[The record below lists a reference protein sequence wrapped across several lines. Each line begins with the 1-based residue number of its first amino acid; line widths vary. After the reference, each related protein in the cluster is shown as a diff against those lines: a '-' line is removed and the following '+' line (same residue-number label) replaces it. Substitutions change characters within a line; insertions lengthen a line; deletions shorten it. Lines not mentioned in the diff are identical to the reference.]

1 MPVKVT
7 SSRKEEE
14 MKRLFIILL
23 VAVFAGLGV
32 ITQKQEA
39 ASVTF
44 TRDVAPIIFGK
55 CANCHRPG
63 EVAPMPLTSYKEVRP
78 WSKAIREEV
87 IEREMPPW
95 FADPHSSTLKFSN
108 DRRLSQ
114 KEIDTIVAWV
124 DAGAPKGDEAHLPK
138 MPDYAPG
145 WTFGEPDLVVEMP
158 VDFEIP
164 AEGELP
170 MQNFYVPVPFTEERW
185 VEKVELRPGNA
196 AVVHHSIANV
206 INLPE
211 GTKVVDGRAVKAD
224 SSEAQI
230 NRQSA
235 RETGGLSEGGSR
247 EVFLSQDSFTRAGAF
262 KLVGQAP
269 GKGFERHHPGTAKR
283 ILPGMY
289 FQFNMHYQP
298 SGRVEKDRSRLGL
311 WFAKKPVTHE
321 VLTKGVTDRIF
332 IGGKELTETRMVNG
346 KEVKV
351 RGRIPNIPPN
361 VDNWEIGGE
370 VLIKEAITL
379 YAFAPH
385 MHLRGKDIK
394 YTLIWPDGR
403 EQVLLSVPKFDFNWQ
418 LHYELDEPLKIPAGS
433 RIVALAH
440 YDNSIKNR
448 YNPAPQKEVFW
459 SEQSWDEMFIPWF
472 EYTVDS
478 KDLTKMAAPS
488 GASSQKK

>member
-1 MPVKVT
+1 
-7 SSRKEEE
+7 
-14 MKRLFIILL
+14 MKRLIVILL
-23 VAVFAGLGV
+23 VMLAGM
-32 ITQKQEA
+32 A
-39 ASVTF
+39 APVAIRNEGAGMTF
-44 TRDVAPIIFGK
+44 TKDVAPIILNK

-63 EVAPMPLTSYKEVRP
+63 EVAPMPLTTYQEVRP

-87 IEREMPPW
+87 LERTMPPW
-95 FADPHSSTLKFSN
+95 FADPHTSTLKFRN

-124 DAGAPKGDEAHLPK
+124 DAGAPKGDDRDLPP
-138 MPDYAPG
+138 MPTYTPG
-145 WTFGEPDLVVEMP
+145 WTFGEPDLIIQMP
-158 VDFEIP
+158 VDFEVP

-185 VEKVELRPGNA
+185 VEAVELRPGNP

-206 INLPE
+206 TRLPE
-211 GTKVVDGRAVKAD
+211 GARLVNGRAVRD
-224 SSEAQI
+224 GSSAPLAGASP
-230 NRQSA
+230 RA
-235 RETGGLSEGGSR
+235 TGGLSEEGGR
-247 EVFLSQDSFTRAGAF
+247 EVFQSQDAFTRAGAF
-262 KLVGQAP
+262 KLIGQAP

-298 SGRVEKDRSRLGL
+298 TGRPEKDRSMLGL

-321 VLTKGVTDRIF
+321 VLTKGVTDI
-332 IGGKELTETRMVNG
+332 ILVGGKDIGETRIVNG
-346 KEVKV
+346 REVRS
-351 RGRIPNIPPN
+351 RGKIPTIPPHA
-361 VDNWEIGGE
+361 DNWEIIGQTQ
-370 VLIKEAITL
+370 IKERITL

-394 YTLIWPDGR
+394 YILVWPDGR
-403 EQVLLSVPKFDFNWQ
+403 EQVLLDVPKFDFNWQ
-418 LHYELDEPLKIPAGS
+418 LHYELAEPLRIPAGS
-433 RIVALAH
+433 KLIAVAH

-448 YNPAPQKEVFW
+448 YNPAPNKEVFW

-478 KDLTKMAAPS
+478 KNLSEMAAP
-488 GASSQKK
+488 Q

>member
-1 MPVKVT
+1 
-7 SSRKEEE
+7 
-14 MKRLFIILL
+14 MKRLFVIVFLML
-23 VAVFAGLGV
+23 VVAAAMAGKRN
-32 ITQKQEA
+32 QA
-39 ASVTF
+39 AGVTF
-44 TRDVAPIIFGK
+44 TKDVAPIILNK
-55 CANCHRPG
+55 CANCHRAG
-63 EVAPMPLTSYKEVRP
+63 EVAPMPLTSYQEVRP

-87 IEREMPPW
+87 VERTMPPW
-95 FADPHSSTLKFSN
+95 FADPHTSSLKFSN
-108 DRRLSQ
+108 DRLLS
-114 KEIDTIVAWV
+114 KVEIDTIVAWV
-124 DAGAPKGDEAHLPK
+124 DAGAPKGNDKDLPP
-138 MPDYAPG
+138 MPKYTPG
-145 WTFGEPDLVVEMP
+145 WTFGEPDLIVEMP
-158 VDFEIP
+158 VDFEVP

-170 MQNFYVPVPFTEERW
+170 MQNFYVPVPFKEERW
-185 VEKVELRPGNA
+185 VEAVELRPGNS

-206 INLPE
+206 VNLPE
-211 GTKVVDGRAVKAD
+211 GTRVVGGKAVRDGA
-224 SSEAQI
+224 SSSQL
-230 NRQSA
+230 NSQSA
-235 RETGGLSEGGSR
+235 RETGGLSEGGSGSR
-247 EVFLSQDSFTRAGAF
+247 EVFLSQDAFSRAGAF

-269 GKGFERHHPGTAKR
+269 GKGFERHHAGTAKR

-298 SGRVEKDRSRLGL
+298 SGRAEKDRSRLGL

-321 VLTKGVTDRIF
+321 VLTKGVSDTIF
-332 IGGKELTETRMVNG
+332 IAGKELSETRMVNG

-370 VLIKEAITL
+370 VLIKEPITL

-403 EQVLLSVPKFDFNWQ
+403 QQVLLNVPRFDFNWQ
-418 LHYELDEPLKIPAGS
+418 LHYELAEPLKIPGGS
-433 RIVALAH
+433 KIVSLAH

-478 KDLTKMAAPS
+478 KNLTKMTAAPS
-488 GASSQKK
+488 AQNK

>member
-1 MPVKVT
+1 
-7 SSRKEEE
+7 
-14 MKRLFIILL
+14 MKRLFVILL
-23 VAVFAGLGV
+23 MTLSVAAVLLV
-32 ITQKQEA
+32 KKNEA
-39 ASVTF
+39 ASPTF
-44 TRDVAPIIFGK
+44 AKDVAPIVFNK

-63 EVAPMPLTSYKEVRP
+63 EVAPMSLTSYAEVRP
-78 WSKAIREEV
+78 WSKAIREQV
-87 IEREMPPW
+87 IDRSMPPW
-95 FADPHSSTLKFSN
+95 YADPHSSTLKFSN
-108 DRRLSQ
+108 DRQLAQ
-114 KEIDTIVAWV
+114 KEVDTIVAWV
-124 DAGAPKGDEAHLPK
+124 DAGAPKGNEKDLPPLPK
-138 MPDYAPG
+138 YTPG
-145 WTFGEPDLVVEMP
+145 WTFGEPDVIIDMP
-158 VDFEIP
+158 IDFEVP

-185 VEKVELRPGNA
+185 VEKVELRPGNP

-206 INLPE
+206 VYLPE
-211 GTKVVDGRAVKAD
+211 GTKLVNGKAVRDGAPAT
-224 SSEAQI
+224 QL
-230 NRQSA
+230 NGQSA

-247 EVFLSQDSFTRAGAF
+247 EVVLSQDSFSRAGAF

-269 GKGFERHHPGTAKR
+269 GKGFEQHYPGTAKR

-289 FQFNMHYQP
+289 IQFNMHYQP
-298 SGRVEKDRSRLGL
+298 SGRAEKDRSRLGL
-311 WFAKKPVTHE
+311 WFAKKPVAHE
-321 VLTKGVTDRIF
+321 VLTKGVSDTIF
-332 IGGKELTETRMVNG
+332 IAGKELSETRLING

-370 VLIKEAITL
+370 TLVKEPITL

-403 EQVLLSVPKFDFNWQ
+403 QQVLLNVPKFDFNWQ
-418 LHYELDEPLKIPAGS
+418 LHYELAEPLRIPAGS
-433 RIVALAH
+433 KLVSLAH

-448 YNPAPQKEVFW
+448 YNPAPNKEVFW

-478 KDLTKMAAPS
+478 KELTKPVAKT
-488 GASSQKK
+488 Q

>member
-1 MPVKVT
+1 
-7 SSRKEEE
+7 
-14 MKRLFIILL
+14 MKRLIAITLVFFAL
-23 VAVFAGLGV
+23 VATAVNLGSGSAKTAAPTFA
-32 ITQKQEA
+32 K
-39 ASVTF
+39 
-44 TRDVAPIIFGK
+44 DVAPIIFNK

-63 EVAPMPLTSYKEVRP
+63 EVAPMPLTSYAEVRP

-87 IEREMPPW
+87 TGRTMPPW
-95 FADPHSSTLKFSN
+95 FADPQTSTAHFAN

-114 KEIDTIVAWV
+114 AEIDTITAWV
-124 DAGAPKGDEAHLPK
+124 DAGAPKGNDKDLPA
-138 MPDYAPG
+138 MPKYAAG
-145 WTFGEPDLVVEMP
+145 WTFGEPDLVIEMP
-158 VDFEIP
+158 LDFEVP

-170 MQNFYVPVPFTEERW
+170 MQNFYVPVPFSEERW
-185 VEKVELRPGNA
+185 VEKVELRPGNP

-206 INLPE
+206 VALPK
-211 GTKVVDGRAVKAD
+211 GTKIVNGKAVSGNASD
-224 SSEAQI
+224 SALNS
-230 NRQSA
+230 QSA
-235 RETGGLSEGGSR
+235 RETGGLSEGGAQANASR
-247 EVFLSQDSFTRAGAF
+247 EVVLSQDSFTRSGAF

-283 ILPGMY
+283 VLPGM
-289 FQFNMHYQP
+289 FIQFNMHYQP

-311 WFAKKPVTHE
+311 WFAKQPPKYE
-321 VLTKGVTDRIF
+321 VLTKGVTDNVF
-332 IGGKELTETRMVNG
+332 IEGKELAETRMVGG

-361 VDNWEIGGE
+361 ADNWEISAE
-370 VLIKEAITL
+370 TPIKEDITL

-403 EQVLLSVPKFDFNWQ
+403 KQVLLNVPKFDFNWQ
-418 LHYELDEPLKIPAGS
+418 LHYELAEPMKIPAGS
-433 RIVALAH
+433 RIHAVAH

-448 YNPAPQKEVFW
+448 YNPAPNKEVYW

-478 KDLTKMAAPS
+478 KLLTKPAQS
-488 GASSQKK
+488 ASK

>member
-1 MPVKVT
+1 
-7 SSRKEEE
+7 
-14 MKRLFIILL
+14 MKRLLIIAHITLAATGALL
-23 VAVFAGLGV
+23 
-32 ITQKQEA
+32 IKRNEA

-44 TRDVAPIIFGK
+44 TKDVAPIIFNK
-55 CANCHRPG
+55 CANCHRLG
-63 EVAPMPLTSYKEVRP
+63 EVAPMALTSYQEVRP

-87 IEREMPPW
+87 VERTMPPW
-95 FADPHSSTLKFSN
+95 FADPNTSTLRFRN

-114 KEIDTIVAWV
+114 KEIETIVAWV
-124 DAGAPKGDEAHLPK
+124 DAGAPKGDDKDLPP
-138 MPDYAPG
+138 MPKYTPG
-145 WTFGEPDLVVEMP
+145 WTFGEPDMVIEMP
-158 VDFEIP
+158 IDFEIP

-185 VEKVELRPGNA
+185 VQAVELRPGNP

-206 INLPE
+206 VRLPE
-211 GTKVVDGRAVKAD
+211 GTKIVNGKAVRDGASA
-224 SSEAQI
+224 AQL
-230 NRQSA
+230 NSQSA
-235 RETGGLSEGGSR
+235 RGTGGLSEGGSR
-247 EVFLSQDSFTRAGAF
+247 EVFQSQDSFTRAGAF

-311 WFAKKPVTHE
+311 WFAKQPVKYE

-332 IGGKELTETRMVNG
+332 VGGKELSETRIVNG

-351 RGRIPNIPPN
+351 RGRIPNIPPHT
-361 VDNWEIGGE
+361 DNWEISGE
-370 VLIKEAITL
+370 IAIKEAITI

-385 MHLRGKDIK
+385 MHLRGKDII
-394 YTLIWPDGR
+394 YTLVWPDGR
-403 EQVLLSVPKFDFNWQ
+403 TQVLLDVPKFDFNWQ
-418 LHYELDEPLKIPAGS
+418 LHYELAEPLKIPAGS
-433 RIVALAH
+433 KILALAH

-448 YNPAPQKEVFW
+448 YNPAPNKEVFW

-478 KDLTKMAAPS
+478 KNLTNPPATQSVSK
-488 GASSQKK
+488 Q